1 MKFGLFT
8 YGDRNKKFNVGDHV
22 QSLAARQ
29 YLPQVDTLIER
40 DSLSVLDLKEET
52 AVIMNGW
59 FTHKPENW
67 PPVDKL
73 KPLFISFHLNS
84 SHAPKV
90 LGREEN
96 VEYLKKHSPI
106 GCRDTGTVRFLQEK
120 GIDAYYSSCLTTTL
134 DIDFTSK
141 ERGDEIL
148 IVDVLY
154 KDDLLT
160 QYKES
165 PRSILSGIKSGKIF
179 SLFKRERVI
188 KSIIP
193 KDILNKAKYITHSYW
208 NKDYTEQERFVLA
221 ENLLRRYAKAK
232 LVITSR
238 IHCALPCIA
247 LGTPVIFITGGGLF
261 RQSEMSRLQGV
272 IEHLNVI
279 STAPISLDESIGKG
293 AHVLDPKK
301 IDWHNIK
308 NPESYKK
315 FTPLLKKRCMEFIRS
330 MQNDTI

>member
-8 YGDRNKKFNVGDHV
+8 YKDRNQQFNVGDHI

-29 YLPQVDTLIER
+29 YLPKVDQLIER
-40 DSLSVLDLKEET
+40 DSLSLLNLKEET

-59 FTHKPENW
+59 FTHEPENW
-67 PPVDKL
+67 PPVELL
-73 KPLFISFHLNS
+73 KPFFVSFHLNS
-84 SHAPKV
+84 SHASKV
-90 LGREEN
+90 LNKEEN
-96 VEYLKKHSPI
+96 VKYLKKHSPI
-106 GCRDTGTVRFLQEK
+106 GCRDTGTVKLLQER

-134 DIDFTSK
+134 DIDYATE

-160 QYKES
+160 QYKEF
-165 PRSILSGIKSGKIF
+165 PRKILSGVKTGKIF
-179 SLFKRERVI
+179 SLFKREKAI

-193 KDILNKAKYITHSYW
+193 GHILKRAKYVTHSYW
-208 NKDYTEQERFVLA
+208 NKDYTEAERFELA
-221 ENLLRRYAKAK
+221 ETLLKRYAKAK

-247 LGTPVIFITGGGLF
+247 LGTPVLFISGGGLS
-261 RQSEMSRLQGV
+261 RKSEMSRLKGV

-279 STAPISLDESIGKG
+279 STEPISLDNSIAKG
-293 AHVLDPKK
+293 IQVLDPKN
-301 IDWHNIK
+301 IDWDGVE
-308 NPESYKK
+308 NPTGYIEYAKK
-315 FTPLLKKRCMEFIRS
+315 LKSSCSSFIEIV
-330 MQNDTI
+330 TK